1 MRRVLALPV
10 LAIALLAAAGVG
22 MAAGDAK
29 GPPCTD
35 ISFTNGDVSRTSRTV
50 DLTLFLPTASCKSAT
65 YTLVVLDEA
74 GDLTPLATDSAPGDG
89 DAFFADGRDIV
100 TLQATETAPLATDE
114 DVCVY
119 ATSTFHGRVA
129 DRAPDAT
136 ADPNCVTLTQ
146 GSPGG
151 GGGFN

>member
-10 LAIALLAAAGVG
+10 LAIALLAAAGVAG
-22 MAAGDAK
+22 AAGDAK

-35 ISFTNGDVSRTSRTV
+35 ISFTRNDVSRTNRTV
-50 DLTLFLPTASCKSAT
+50 DLTLLLPKASCPSVS

-74 GDLTPLATDSAPGDG
+74 TDTSPLTTDSEPGDG
-89 DAFFADGRDIV
+89 EAFFTDGTDIV
-100 TLQATETAPLATDE
+100 LLQATESTNLASDD

-119 ATSTFHGRVA
+119 ATSTLHGRVA

-146 GSPGG
+146 GSPAGSG
-151 GGGFN
+151 SFN